1 MKKSNLYVQKPAKTQ
16 QGAKVQY
23 ILPQT
28 LTLSQKRLSE
38 SVLIVFR
45 VSGIT
50 PSKLGVFER
59 R

>member
-1 MKKSNLYVQKPAKTQ
+1 MKEEYLVQKLVKTQ